1 MNENEVNASYND
13 DWDDITLTDDDLE
26 EGAEPAEEEEA
37 PEAEDTADQ
46 PEAEAEETTAEP
58 EQKETDQSFELKHLD
73 EVRTVNRDEVIQLA
87 QKGMDYDR
95 VRGKYDEA
103 KAQIELY
110 AKNATSVKWR
120 EDIAQ
125 KQGMT
130 FEELVDQTRAQI
142 MADETNQ
149 SLAVCRGIVANER
162 KAAELEKEKA
172 RMDTPEA
179 RKQRDIQDFI
189 REYPEQAKNP
199 EALPKEVW
207 AAVNKGETLVNAYRA
222 YELKEVK
229 AQLEQKKIE
238 TPRKAQKEKNRARS
252 TGSLSTSGKSTADA
266 EFESIWYDGT

>member
-46 PEAEAEETTAEP
+46 PEAEAEETAAEP

-73 EVRTVNRDEVIQLA
+73 EVNRDEVIQLA

-95 VRGKYDEA
+95 VRNKYDEA
-103 KAQIELY
+103 KPQIEWY
-110 AKNATSVKWR
+110 AKNATSVKWM
-120 EDIAQ
+120 EAIAQ

-207 AAVNKGETLVNAYRA
+207 AAVNRGETLVNAYRA

-229 AQLEQKKIE
+229 AQLEQQKIE
-238 TPRKAQKEKNRARS
+238 AARKAQEEKNRARS

-266 EFESIWYDGT
+266 EFDAIWYDGT

>member
-1 MNENEVNASYND
+1 MNENEVSASYND

-26 EGAEPAEEEEA
+26 DGAEPAGEEA

-46 PEAEAEETTAEP
+46 PEAEAEENAAEP

-95 VRGKYDEA
+95 VRGKYNEA
-103 KAQIELY
+103 KPQIEWY
-110 AKNATSVKWR
+110 AKNATSVKWM
-120 EDIAQ
+120 EAIAQ
-125 KQGMT
+125 KQGIT

-149 SLAVCRGIVANER
+149 SIAVCRGIVANER
-162 KAAELEKEKA
+162 KAAELEAEKA

-189 REYPEQAKNP
+189 REYPEQAKSP
-199 EALPKEVW
+199 EALPQEVW

-229 AQLEQKKIE
+229 AQLEQQKIE
-238 TPRKAQKEKNRARS
+238 AARKAKEEKNRARS

-266 EFESIWYDGT
+266 EFDAIWYDGT

>member
-46 PEAEAEETTAEP
+46 PEAEAEETAAEP
-58 EQKETDQSFELKHLD
+58 EQTETDQSFELKHLD

-103 KAQIELY
+103 KPQIEWY
-110 AKNATSVKWR
+110 AKNATSVKWM
-120 EDIAQ
+120 EAIAQ

-207 AAVNKGETLVNAYRA
+207 AAVNRGETLVNAYRA
-222 YELKEVK
+222 FELKEVK
-229 AQLEQKKIE
+229 AQLEQQKIE
-238 TPRKAQKEKNRARS
+238 AARKAQEEKNRARS
-252 TGSLSTSGKSTADA
+252 TGSLSTSGKRTADA
-266 EFESIWYDGT
+266 EFDAIWYDGT

>member
-37 PEAEDTADQ
+37 TEAEDTADQ
-46 PEAEAEETTAEP
+46 PEAEAEETAAEP

-103 KAQIELY
+103 KPQIEWY
-110 AKNATSVKWR
+110 SKNATSVKWM

-199 EALPKEVW
+199 EALPQEVW

-229 AQLEQKKIE
+229 AQLEQQKIE
-238 TPRKAQKEKNRARS
+238 AARKAQEEKNRARS

>member
-37 PEAEDTADQ
+37 TEAEDTADQ
-46 PEAEAEETTAEP
+46 PEAEAEETAAEP

-103 KAQIELY
+103 KPQIEWY
-110 AKNATSVKWR
+110 SKNATSVKWM

-229 AQLEQKKIE
+229 AQLEQQKIE
-238 TPRKAQKEKNRARS
+238 AARKAQEEKNRARS

-266 EFESIWYDGT
+266 EFDAIWYDGT

>member
-1 MNENEVNASYND
+1 MNENEVSASYND

-26 EGAEPAEEEEA
+26 DGAEPAEEEA

-46 PEAEAEETTAEP
+46 PEAEAEETAAEP

-103 KAQIELY
+103 KPQIEWY
-110 AKNATSVKWR
+110 AKNATSVKWM
-120 EDIAQ
+120 EAIAQ
-125 KQGMT
+125 KQGIT

-162 KAAELEKEKA
+162 KAAELETEKA
-172 RMDTPEA
+172 RLDTPEA

-189 REYPEQAKNP
+189 REYPEQAKSP
-199 EALPKEVW
+199 EALPQEVW

-229 AQLEQKKIE
+229 AQLEQQKIE
-238 TPRKAQKEKNRARS
+238 AARKAQEEKNRARS

-266 EFESIWYDGT
+266 EFDAIWYDGT

>member
-37 PEAEDTADQ
+37 PEAEGTADQ
-46 PEAEAEETTAEP
+46 PEAEAEETPAEP

-95 VRGKYDEA
+95 VRTKYDEA
-103 KAQIELY
+103 KPQIEWFS
-110 AKNATSVKWR
+110 KNATSVKWL
-120 EDIAQ
+120 EDLAQ
-125 KQGMT
+125 KQGVS
-130 FEELVDQTRAQI
+130 FGELIDQTRAQI
-142 MADETNQ
+142 MANETNQ

-162 KAAELEKEKA
+162 KAAELEAEKA

-207 AAVNKGETLVNAYRA
+207 EAVNRGETLVNAYRA

-229 AQLEQKKIE
+229 AQLEQQKIE
-238 TPRKAQKEKNRARS
+238 AARKAQEEKNRARS
-252 TGSLSTSGKSTADA
+252 TGSLSTSGKTTADA
-266 EFESIWYDGT
+266 EFDAIWYDGT

>member
-46 PEAEAEETTAEP
+46 PEAEAEETAAEP

-103 KAQIELY
+103 KPQIEWY
-110 AKNATSVKWR
+110 SKNATSVKWM

-229 AQLEQKKIE
+229 AQLEQQKIE
-238 TPRKAQKEKNRARS
+238 AARKAQEEKNRARS

-266 EFESIWYDGT
+266 EFDAIWYDGT

>member
-37 PEAEDTADQ
+37 TEAEDTADQ
-46 PEAEAEETTAEP
+46 PEAEAEETAAEP
-58 EQKETDQSFELKHLD
+58 EQTETDQSFELKHLD

-103 KAQIELY
+103 KPQIEWY
-110 AKNATSVKWR
+110 SKNATSVKWM

-207 AAVNKGETLVNAYRA
+207 AAVNNGETLVNAYRA

-229 AQLEQKKIE
+229 AQLEQQKIE
-238 TPRKAQKEKNRARS
+238 AARKAQEEKNRARS

>member
-37 PEAEDTADQ
+37 TEAEDTADQ
-46 PEAEAEETTAEP
+46 PEAEAEETAAEP
-58 EQKETDQSFELKHLD
+58 EQTETDQSFELKHLD

-103 KAQIELY
+103 KPQIEWY
-110 AKNATSVKWR
+110 SKNATSVKWM

-229 AQLEQKKIE
+229 AQLEQQKIE
-238 TPRKAQKEKNRARS
+238 AARKAQEEKNRARS

>member
-46 PEAEAEETTAEP
+46 PEAEAEETAAEP

-103 KAQIELY
+103 KPQIEWY
-110 AKNATSVKWR
+110 AKNATSVKWM

-162 KAAELEKEKA
+162 KIATGITMHVY
-172 RMDTPEA
+172 RCPEGDGWHITSN
-179 RKQRDIQDFI
+179 QIQ
-189 REYPEQAKNP
+189 
-199 EALPKEVW
+199 W
-207 AAVNKGETLVNAYRA
+207 
-222 YELKEVK
+222 
-229 AQLEQKKIE
+229 
-238 TPRKAQKEKNRARS
+238 
-252 TGSLSTSGKSTADA
+252 
-266 EFESIWYDGT
+266 

>member
-103 KAQIELY
+103 KPQIQWYE
-110 AKNATSVKWR
+110 KNATSVKWM

-229 AQLEQKKIE
+229 AQLEQQKIE
-238 TPRKAQKEKNRARS
+238 AARKAQEEKNRARS

>member
-1 MNENEVNASYND
+1 MNENEVSASYND

-26 EGAEPAEEEEA
+26 DGAEPAEEEA

-46 PEAEAEETTAEP
+46 PEAEAEETAAEP

-103 KAQIELY
+103 KPQIEWY
-110 AKNATSVKWR
+110 AKNATSVKWM
-120 EDIAQ
+120 EAIAQ
-125 KQGMT
+125 KQGIT

-142 MADETNQ
+142 MAEETNQ

-162 KAAELEKEKA
+162 KAAELETEKA

-189 REYPEQAKNP
+189 REYPEQAKAP

-229 AQLEQKKIE
+229 AQLEQQKIE
-238 TPRKAQKEKNRARS
+238 AARKAQEEKNRARS
-252 TGSLSTSGKSTADA
+252 TGSLSTSGKNTADA
-266 EFESIWYDGT
+266 EFDAIWYDGT